1 MRHQLSGRGPSA
13 GRRVTAV
20 TAALL
25 LAACGSGDAD
35 GRTQA
40 GDAGDGPA
48 AGQAAEGAPGS
59 QAAPD
64 TTEAG
69 PGEEAG
75 ADTAG
80 RPLTTLRVDGH
91 EIRVEVADDAAERKR
106 GLMHRDSLPEDEG
119 MLFVYPEER
128 TLSFWMRNTNIPL
141 DIAFLDR
148 RGTIVDIQS
157 MDAQTDRLYESRQPA
172 MYALEMNRGWF
183 GDHGVSV
190 GDRVEF

>member
-1 MRHQLSGRGPSA
+1 MS
-13 GRRVTAV
+13 GRRVTAALAV
-20 TAALL
+20 LL

-35 GRTQA
+35 GRSP
-40 GDAGDGPA
+40 AGDGGARPA
-48 AGQAAEGAPGS
+48 AGPTADAAAGS

-69 PGEEAG
+69 PGEEAEAG

-80 RPLTTLRVDGH
+80 RPLTTLRVGGH
-91 EIRVEVADDAAERKR
+91 EIRVEVADDAEERRR
-106 GLMHRDSLPEDEG
+106 GLMHRDSLPEDRG

-128 TLSFWMRNTNIPL
+128 TLSFWMRNTNIAL

-172 MYALEMNRGWF
+172 MYALEVNRGWF
-183 GDHGVSV
+183 GDHGVDV

>member
-1 MRHQLSGRGPSA
+1 MSGRRA
-13 GRRVTAV
+13 TAV
-20 TAALL
+20 VAVLL

-35 GRTQA
+35 GRSPA
-40 GDAGDGPA
+40 GDAGDRPA
-48 AGQAAEGAPGS
+48 AGQAAEGAAGS

-64 TTEAG
+64 TAEAG
-69 PGEEAG
+69 PGQGEAG
-75 ADTAG
+75 SDTTG
-80 RPLTTLRVDGH
+80 RPLTTLRVGRH
-91 EIRVEVADDAAERKR
+91 EIRVEVADDEAERKR
-106 GLMHRDSLPEDEG
+106 GLMHRDSLPEDRG

-183 GDHGVSV
+183 GDHGVEV
-190 GDRVEF
+190 GDRVQF